1 MNTDSIDKFEG
12 VSLRWARAVL
22 IGSIALGCLAMVGGL
37 LVAGGAWLFPGPR
50 TPAAPAIQEAAR
62 FSLKVADKWS
72 AGHASDLRELEQ
84 AALSMESPG
93 QIPPSLVTLFPS
105 PPYAAA
111 DVWENYCKETSDY
124 GCLQKGRRLAVAS
137 AARTFSVLLKDVD
150 NSRRNELIQL
160 LAEQLPNVTV
170 DKRLGMVTPILLSYV
185 ELEKQNQEALA
196 TTEKK
201 RKEVEDSFD
210 VDVAAHKE
218 SQMAFSMGGLWAALW
233 GFGGVVSASIF
244 VALLAIERHLRAL
257 RSRSGA

>member
-1 MNTDSIDKFEG
+1 VNTDSIDNFEG

-37 LVAGGAWLFPGPR
+37 LVAGGAWLFPGPKEP
-50 TPAAPAIQEAAR
+50 TSPPTQEPAK

-72 AGHASDLRELEQ
+72 MGHASDLREIER

-93 QIPPSLVTLFPS
+93 QIPPSLVALFPS
-105 PPYAAA
+105 PPYATG

-124 GCLQKGRRLAVAS
+124 GCLQKGRRLATAS

-150 NSRRNELIQL
+150 DSRRNQLIQL
-160 LAEQLPNVTV
+160 LAEQLPNVTL
-170 DKRLGMVTPILLSYV
+170 DKRLGMVAPILLSYV
-185 ELEKQNQEALA
+185 ELETQNQEALA
-196 TTEKK
+196 TYDKK
-201 RKEVEDSFD
+201 RKEAADSFS

-218 SQMAFSMGGLWAALW
+218 GQMAFSMGGLWAALW
-233 GFGGVVSASIF
+233 GFGGVISASVF